1 MLAYVPV
8 ALWSIVAVVA
18 ILMIIFGDEKF
29 QAIIMAFAS
38 IVALIIAL
46 VVEEGTLAIVAF
58 IGQILVVCIP
68 ASVMLLWYA
77 VAGKLNSD
85 HKMKKGKNN
94 LRALIGEKCLVVED
108 ISNIQGKGLVKHKGA
123 TWSARTVN
131 ENDFVEAGTIVVVKY
146 IEGVKLICTR
156 E

>member
-8 ALWSIVAVVA
+8 ALWSIVAIVA

-29 QAIIMAFAS
+29 QAIVMAFAS

-58 IGQILVVCIP
+58 IGQILIVCIP
-68 ASVMLLWYA
+68 AAVMLLWYF

-85 HKMKKGKNN
+85 RKIKKGRNN

-108 ISNIQGKGLVKHKGA
+108 ISNIHDKGLVKHKGA
-123 TWSARTVN
+123 VWSARSVN